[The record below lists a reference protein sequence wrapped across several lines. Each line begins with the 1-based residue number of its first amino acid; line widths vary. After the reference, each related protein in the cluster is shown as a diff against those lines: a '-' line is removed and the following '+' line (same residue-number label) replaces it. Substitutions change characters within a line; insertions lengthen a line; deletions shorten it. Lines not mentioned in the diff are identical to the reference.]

1 MVNTFQIQFKMKN
14 KSDELDVDFIGSQD
28 KLTKE
33 EELALSLYFTKRK
46 EERSNL
52 LKRLPKSKKKK
63 VSA

>member
-1 MVNTFQIQFKMKN
+1 MKN

-46 EERSNL
+46 EVRSNL